1 MIGVM
6 GETLKEEE
14 ENMKYR
20 QCLFTKCPSV
30 ASNTR

>member
-1 MIGVM
+1 M

-14 ENMKYR
+14 EENIILKCR
-20 QCLFTKCPSV
+20 QYLFKKGPSV